1 MSYRAF
7 KHLLGE
13 TSLERKCRFLFGA
26 GILLL
31 LTASF
36 WWYANRTEELAY
48 KQAANIGRLLANES
62 LKDEYVKRIL
72 KAHKQE
78 YQDLERVEQLCRE
91 NMSKSLPSY
100 YSDIIIPG
108 THHHLEPYEEDFLKQ
123 FQNDPDKNEDW
134 TIRQAKGG
142 EESPS

>member
-7 KHLLGE
+7 KPLWGE

-36 WWYANRTEELAY
+36 WWYADLTENLAY
-48 KQAANIGRLLANES
+48 KQATTIGRLLVNES

-78 YQDLERVEQLCRE
+78 SQDLEKVNQLCKE
-91 NMSKSLPSY
+91 NMPKSLPRY
-100 YSDIIIPG
+100 YSDIIIPV
-108 THHHLEPYEEDFLKQ
+108 THHQLAPYATQSLTKL
-123 FQNDPDKNEDW
+123 QNYPHK
-134 TIRQAKGG
+134 
-142 EESPS
+142 P